1 MIALTSL
8 ALFVHIFFNDIMRN
22 YAPFYVNADC
32 AVCFSI
38 AFFLCQASS
47 AGNNGRSTF
56 NDRQNPLSDRLK
68 LPTTD
73 QNDR

>member
-1 MIALTSL
+1 MLLFMLTLTVLSVSQSP
-8 ALFVHIFFNDIMRN
+8 F
-22 YAPFYVNADC
+22 FYVRLVA
-32 AVCFSI
+32 
-38 AFFLCQASS
+38 S

-68 LPTTD
+68 LPPTD

>member
-1 MIALTSL
+1 MIALTSM

-38 AFFLCQASS
+38 AFFYVRLAALEITADQ
-47 AGNNGRSTF
+47 RSMIA
-56 NDRQNPLSDRLK
+56 RILSLIG
-68 LPTTD
+68 
-73 QNDR
+73 

>member
-1 MIALTSL
+1 MVGSAAVACKNNSSFKTS
-8 ALFVHIFFNDIMRN
+8 NG
-22 YAPFYVNADC
+22 
-32 AVCFSI
+32 
-38 AFFLCQASS
+38 S

-68 LPTTD
+68 LPSTD